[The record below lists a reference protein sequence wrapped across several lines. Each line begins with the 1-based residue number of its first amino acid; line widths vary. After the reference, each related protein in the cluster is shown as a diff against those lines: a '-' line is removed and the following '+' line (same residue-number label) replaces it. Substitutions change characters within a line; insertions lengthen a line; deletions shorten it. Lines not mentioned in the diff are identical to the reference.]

1 MSIEIDRS
9 PNDDRSYRFIKLEN
23 ELRVILVLDPE
34 TTKSS
39 ASLQVGV
46 GSSLDPEKFPGLAHF
61 LEHMLFLGTEKYP
74 VEDAYSKHWSDFGG
88 YSNAFTDIGFTNYHF
103 EVSNEGFDTSL
114 DMFAQFFISPLFT
127 DSSVDKEMNAVNS
140 EHEKNIQND
149 AWRFLQLLC
158 DESNPKSALN
168 RFATGSLETLQ
179 KEGWVEALKEF
190 HKKWYSSNI
199 MNLVVY
205 SNKQLDELE
214 KQVRDLFTSVENKN
228 VVVPS
233 FADPPLY
240 PDENLG
246 YLFKVKPI
254 KNKNTL
260 VFHWYYDDWRE
271 KDVYYKTMSIASH
284 VLGHEGENSL
294 WSYLMKEDLITELI
308 TYNDD
313 KLSAI
318 SYFVISLTL
327 TDKGLERYERVI
339 EIVMKMIQNL
349 QQEGPVEHVYYERSR
364 NYEIKWQFLDK
375 NAGCGFTVMLAQ
387 NMYDDSIVFILNSF
401 TNLLH

>member
-1 MSIEIDRS
+1 MSIDIHKS

-23 ELRVILVLDPE
+23 QLRAILILDPE

-46 GSSLDPEKFPGLAHF
+46 GSCLDPKEFPGLAHF

-74 VEDAYSKHWSDFGG
+74 NEDQYAKHCSDFGG
-88 YSNAFTDIGFTNYHF
+88 YTNAFTDLGCTNYHF
-103 EVSNEGFDTSL
+103 EVSNEGFDTAL

-127 DSSVDKEMNAVNS
+127 ETSVDNEMNAVNN

-158 DESNPKSALN
+158 DESNPESALN
-168 RFATGSLETLQ
+168 RFSTGSLETLQ
-179 KEGWVEALKEF
+179 KEGCVDALKEF
-190 HKKWYSSNI
+190 HKAWYSSNI

-205 SNKQLDELE
+205 SNKALDELE
-214 KQVRDLFTSVENKN
+214 VQVKDLFTTIENKN

-260 VFHWYYDDWRE
+260 VFHW
-271 KDVYYKTMSIASH
+271 
-284 VLGHEGENSL
+284 
-294 WSYLMKEDLITELI
+294 
-308 TYNDD
+308 
-313 KLSAI
+313 
-318 SYFVISLTL
+318 
-327 TDKGLERYERVI
+327 
-339 EIVMKMIQNL
+339 
-349 QQEGPVEHVYYERSR
+349 
-364 NYEIKWQFLDK
+364 
-375 NAGCGFTVMLAQ
+375 
-387 NMYDDSIVFILNSF
+387 
-401 TNLLH
+401 